1 MIETTPP
8 SEAKPL
14 ESQIDNSS
22 TTTQMG
28 FGIETPKRVGLTALV
43 LVFGV
48 FGVWA
53 AVAPLDSASH
63 AGGEVTVR
71 SYTKV
76 IQHLEGGI
84 VDQILVQ
91 DGYIVNQGD
100 PLLIMDSTQARA
112 DLEIANSQFVA
123 LKAREA
129 RLQAERDDLE
139 RVVYPDIILSGV
151 YDAQEEIASQNE
163 IFEAR
168 KNAFEGSIEVL
179 EQRIEQL
186 QSRIVGLKALK
197 ESKELLA
204 ESYSEELN
212 DVRELLEEGFADKL
226 RLRELERN
234 YASFSGESAELAATI
249 SSTQMQIGETRLQ
262 ILQENMVFR
271 TEVVDLLGQTQTQL
285 KDVQERVNAL
295 QDIVNRT
302 VIRSPVDGIVNG
314 MQVHTEG
321 GVISPG
327 TQIAEIVP
335 SSDELI
341 VEASISPLDIDRVA
355 VGQDA
360 TIRFPSFSSK
370 TVPTVYGNVISVSAD
385 SFVDE
390 NTGASFYTTR
400 IQVTP
405 EGMSD
410 LGNLV
415 LVPGMPADVYITTG
429 SRTFLEYLIKPLTN
443 VVANSFNEE

>member
-1 MIETTPP
+1 
-8 SEAKPL
+8 
-14 ESQIDNSS
+14 
-22 TTTQMG
+22 MG

-390 NTGASFYTTR
+390 NTGASFYTTI